1 MYVEKMSQINDFV
14 DNTSFWTGNVYLLTF
29 PCLEGC
35 EEQADQ
41 IRLVGLDSQHVA
53 FRKEQYTL
61 NCDWQIVH
69 TDDLAE
75 ALGEELEQTMYEL
88 EQIELQRAA
97 ASDDNRYYA

>member
-1 MYVEKMSQINDFV
+1 MYVEKMSQIQNFV
-14 DNTSFWTGNVYLLTF
+14 DNCSFWTGHVYLLTF

-61 NCDWQIVH
+61 DWDWQIVD

-75 ALGEELEQTMYEL
+75 VLGEALAQTMYEL
-88 EQIELQRAA
+88 EQIELQHAD
-97 ASDDNRYYA
+97 ASDDNRYYL